1 MVDEIPGLNALAAD
15 VVVREVWPAVSRGA
29 DHSFLGRIWMRIPRL
44 LISSVALVAVCLAA
58 DAQVNSASRPASQ
71 ASPQTILPR
80 TILLRTGSPH
90 MIQTARAVHSL
101 PPEQAAQASPVRL
114 RAVVTYYDPYID
126 SRHGALFVHDASGGV
141 FVSVPAR
148 PILPIKPGSLVEITG
163 VTAPGDYAAV
173 VNGSRVQLI
182 GQSSLPPDAPS
193 TTLTQLLTGVF
204 DCQWVKVEGR
214 VRSAH
219 VGPNNVV
226 LGIAADGGVLT
237 AITVRQPGIDYESLV
252 DSLVRIDGNAAPLFN
267 LRRQMVGV
275 HLFFPTLSQVTVIQP
290 ATRDPFAVPA
300 VPLAELFRFSPDPG
314 LLHRVHVQGTVT
326 LDWPGRV
333 LCIQDAKAGICMQ
346 TTQMASV
353 PVGSY
358 VDVVGFPAINLFKP
372 SLEDAVFRTTGA
384 PIASPSPLAISPD
397 QAVKGDLDGRLV
409 RVDAELIGRD
419 VAAANPTVMLRA
431 GGVLFPAILPKDFPL
446 GAALPWKEGSLVRI
460 IGVCNVQ
467 VDSLST
473 TVGEGAVRPESV
485 HILLRSVDDIAVLK
499 APTWWTS
506 QHALESLSA
515 VCLLVLASFAWIAI
529 LRKRVA
535 LQTRALRG
543 SEERLRHL
551 SEHDA
556 LTGLPNRILLQD
568 RCQTSLKRAVRFK
581 SCLGVLM
588 VDTDEFKIV
597 NDALGHQAGDK
608 LLCELARRLCA
619 CVRETDTVARI
630 GGDEFVVLLPDLRIP
645 AEAESIAAKIVAAA
659 AQPYAIDRTQT
670 VITVSVGVVTYPEA
684 GADLESLMRCA
695 DTAMYAA
702 KEKGK
707 NSFQVYRASVAA
719 TGGGGNSLAHTP
731 HIPLTTGGA

>member
-1 MVDEIPGLNALAAD
+1 MRIRRLLVPFVALA
-15 VVVREVWPAVSRGA
+15 
-29 DHSFLGRIWMRIPRL
+29 
-44 LISSVALVAVCLAA
+44 VACLVAA
-58 DAQVNSASRPASQ
+58 AQVNSASKPASQ
-71 ASPQTILPR
+71 SAPKGPPRMISPPT
-80 TILLRTGSPH
+80 
-90 MIQTARAVHSL
+90 IQTARAVHSL
-101 PPEQAAQASPVRL
+101 PPEQAAQEYPVRL

-173 VNGSRVQLI
+173 VNESRIQLI
-182 GQSSLPPDAPS
+182 GQSSLPPNPPN
-193 TTLTQLLTGVF
+193 TTLTQLLTGAF

-237 AITVRQPGIDYESLV
+237 AITLRQPGVDYESLV
-252 DSLVRIDGNAAPLFN
+252 DSLVRIEGNVAPLFN

-275 HLFFPTLSQVTVIQP
+275 HLFFPSLREVTVIQP
-290 ATRDPFAVPA
+290 ATGDPFAVPA

-346 TTQMASV
+346 TTQQASV
-353 PVGSY
+353 PVGSN
-358 VDVVGFPAINLFKP
+358 VDVVGFPAVNLFKP
-372 SLEDAVFRTTGA
+372 ALEDAVFRTTGA
-384 PIASPSPLAISPD
+384 PIASPSPVAISPD
-397 QAVKGDLDGRLV
+397 QAVKGDLDGKLV
-409 RVDAELIGRD
+409 QVDAELIGRD
-419 VAAANPTVMLRA
+419 VAAADPTVMLRA

-446 GAALPWKEGSLVRI
+446 GTALPWKDGSLVRI
-460 IGVCNVQ
+460 TGVCNVQ

-473 TVGEGAVRPESV
+473 NVGEGAVRPESV
-485 HILLRSVDDIAVLK
+485 HILLRSIDDIAVLK

-515 VCLLVLASFAWIAI
+515 VCLLVLVAFAWIVI
-529 LRKRVA
+529 LRHRVA

-551 SEHDA
+551 SEHDV
-556 LTGLPNRILLQD
+556 LTGLPNRILLRD
-568 RCQTSLKRAVRFK
+568 RCQTSLKRAVRYQ
-581 SCLGVLM
+581 SCLGLLM
-588 VDTDEFKIV
+588 IDADEFKTV
-597 NDALGHQAGDK
+597 NDALGHLAGDELLRK
-608 LLCELARRLCA
+608 LAERLCA
-619 CVRETDTVARI
+619 CVRDTDTVARI
-630 GGDEFVVLLPDLRIP
+630 GGDEFIVLLPDLRIP
-645 AEAESIAAKIVAAA
+645 AEAESIAAKIVAAI
-659 AQPYAIDRTQT
+659 AQPYAIDSAQA

-684 GADLESLMRCA
+684 GKDLDTLMRCA
-695 DTAMYAA
+695 DEAMYAA

-707 NSFQVYRASVAA
+707 NSFQVYRPGSVA
-719 TGGGGNSLAHTP
+719 TGGGSSSLAHP
-731 HIPLTTGGA
+731 PQIPLATGGA